1 MLVKKGFSLGSL
13 LFFFAGRRLKE
24 IIEEDGRDPSLT
36 RALFFVCER
45 APQPEAIRF
54 SEAAAAQRRCWEKT
68 NDERK
73 AEKVQANVIIS

>member
-1 MLVKKGFSLGSL
+1 M
-13 LFFFAGRRLKE
+13 
-24 IIEEDGRDPSLT
+24 
-36 RALFFVCER
+36 CER

-73 AEKVQANVIIS
+73 AEKVQANVIIVDAAAGAGALG